1 MSNVELILAVED
13 YAKQHG
19 VDFEIALKM
28 LGMTYEDGVHLVWSD
43 NMNNQSYFT
52 ASSIQTMQGFLG
64 QLRVK
69 VDYSKHKE
77 ANVLILLGTGVY
89 LLSSVNA
96 PQRSCKT
103 YLSDKDTTMQVDV
116 VYIL

>member
-1 MSNVELILAVED
+1 
-13 YAKQHG
+13 
-19 VDFEIALKM
+19 
-28 LGMTYEDGVHLVWSD
+28 
-43 NMNNQSYFT
+43 MNNKSYFT
-52 ASSIQTMQGFLG
+52 ASSVQTIQGFLG
-64 QLRVK
+64 QLGVK

-96 PQRSCKT
+96 LERSCKT

-116 VYIL
+116 VDIMKVTQQSVCWCEL

>member
-1 MSNVELILAVED
+1 
-13 YAKQHG
+13 
-19 VDFEIALKM
+19 
-28 LGMTYEDGVHLVWSD
+28 
-43 NMNNQSYFT
+43 MNNQAYFA
-52 ASSIQTMQGFLG
+52 ASSIQTMQGLLG
-64 QLRVK
+64 KFGVR

-89 LLSSVNA
+89 LLASVNA

-116 VYIL
+116 LDIMKVTQQSVCWCVL